1 MLSNLQISLQ
11 FNFIKWEE
19 VEACCSD
26 GGTSKVSLLVLS
38 LRYLN
43 LLLLCPPV
51 LYQEINIISLSFTLL
66 FYPPPK
72 KKKKKGNCWRED
84 NVKVHNPSMV
94 GHLNF
99 IEDTC
104 KIHIIVIH
112 INFNLTSVPS
122 YSLVKSKITTENMC
136 YIAWPTSYCMGL
148 CLWFIEAYIC
158 MRGQGVR
165 VWMIYKGGR
174 LRDGEFIVVERLKT
188 NCSSSWN
195 GSQN

>member
-1 MLSNLQISLQ
+1 MP
-11 FNFIKWEE
+11 
-19 VEACCSD
+19 
-26 GGTSKVSLLVLS
+26 TS
-38 LRYLN
+38 
-43 LLLLCPPV
+43 
-51 LYQEINIISLSFTLL
+51 SLSGNKYHITFLHSSILSTT
-66 FYPPPK
+66 

-148 CLWFIEAYIC
+148 CL
-158 MRGQGVR
+158 
-165 VWMIYKGGR
+165 
-174 LRDGEFIVVERLKT
+174 
-188 NCSSSWN
+188 
-195 GSQN
+195 